1 MSEIKKGFVF
11 QGSDIKKILNE
22 ATPWLKVVENQDSF
36 VHGVEEDAF
45 ETGTRIN
52 SKVVGVQGD
61 IDEEYVDLLIERI
74 TASGEAKLFS
84 IPVAVRM
91 TRDVVAERF
100 DIPYIIAG
108 TYATIEDGMID
119 ILNAEERK
127 FHDDVEAQL
136 GDRTDK
142 FAELF
147 RKNNVKSLSDRELI
161 LLHKIKAEMKN
172 SPILKN
178 DIVTPGDLVAY
189 FIEVTAEYIQVAD
202 ELEHLLDGMAKQLED
217 RKDDLQDEA
226 DVRAL
231 EKDHKLLQNRVEE
244 KQSRSDYFD
253 SIIHQVILPVLM

>member
-22 ATPWLKVVENQDSF
+22 ATPWLKVLENQDSF
-36 VHGVEEDAF
+36 VHGIEEDTF

-52 SKVVGVQGD
+52 AKVVGIQGD
-61 IDEEYVDLLIERI
+61 IDEDYVDLLIERV
-74 TASGEAKLFS
+74 AADNNSKLFS
-84 IPVAVRM
+84 IPVAVRK
-91 TRDVVAERF
+91 TKDVVSERF

-119 ILNAEERK
+119 ILNAEERE
-127 FHDDVEAQL
+127 FRNAVEAQL

-147 RKNNVKSLSDRELI
+147 RSNNVKSLNDRELI

-178 DIVTPGDLVAY
+178 DIVTPGDLIAY
-189 FIEVTAEYIQVAD
+189 FIETTAEYIQVAD
-202 ELEHLLDGMAKQLED
+202 ELEHLLDGMAKQLEE
-217 RKDDLQDEA
+217 RKDELVEEA
-226 DVRAL
+226 DIRAL

-244 KQSRSDYFD
+244 MQARSDYFNK
-253 SIIHQVILPVLM
+253 IIHQVILPVLM

>member
-1 MSEIKKGFVF
+1 MSEITKGFVF

-36 VHGVEEDAF
+36 VHGIEEDAF

-52 SKVVGVQGD
+52 AKVVGIQGD
-61 IDEEYVDLLIERI
+61 IDEQYVDLLIERV
-74 TASGEAKLFS
+74 AADNENRLFS
-84 IPVAVRM
+84 IPVAVR
-91 TRDVVAERF
+91 TTKDVVSERF

-108 TYATIEDGMID
+108 TYATIKDGLID
-119 ILNAEERK
+119 ILTAEERA
-127 FHDDVEAQL
+127 FRDAVVDQL

-147 RKNNVKSLSDRELI
+147 HKNNVKSLNDRELI

-217 RKDDLQDEA
+217 RKDGLQDEA
-226 DVRAL
+226 DIRAL
-231 EKDHKLLQNRVEE
+231 EKDHKLLANRIEE
-244 KQSRSDYFD
+244 MQARSNYFD
-253 SIIHQVILPVLM
+253 NIINKVILPVLM

>member
-36 VHGVEEDAF
+36 VHGIEEDAF

-52 SKVVGVQGD
+52 AKVIGIQGD
-61 IDEEYVDLLIERI
+61 IDEQHVDLLIERV
-74 TASGEAKLFS
+74 AVDNENRLFS
-84 IPVAVRM
+84 IPVSVR
-91 TRDVVAERF
+91 TTKDVVSERF

-108 TYATIEDGMID
+108 TYATIKDGVID
-119 ILNAEERK
+119 ILTAEERA
-127 FHDDVEAQL
+127 FRDAVEAQL

-147 RKNNVKSLSDRELI
+147 RQNNVKSLNDRELI
-161 LLHKIKAEMKN
+161 LMHKIKAEMKN
-172 SPILKN
+172 SPILKD

-202 ELEHLLDGMAKQLED
+202 ELEQLLTGMANQLEA
-217 RKDDLQDEA
+217 RKDELQDET
-226 DVRAL
+226 DIRAL
-231 EKDHKLLQNRVEE
+231 EKDHKLLANRIDE
-244 KQSRSDYFD
+244 KQSRSNYFEN
-253 SIIHQVILPVLM
+253 IIHQVILPVLM

>member
-22 ATPWLKVVENQDSF
+22 ATPWLKVLENQDSF
-36 VHGVEEDAF
+36 VHGIEEDVF

-52 SKVVGVQGD
+52 AKVVGIQGD
-61 IDEEYVDLLIERI
+61 IDEDYVDLLIERVS
-74 TASGEAKLFS
+74 AGNDSKLFS
-84 IPVAVRM
+84 IPVAVRK
-91 TRDVVAERF
+91 TKDVVSERF

-119 ILNAEERK
+119 ILNAEERE
-127 FHDDVEAQL
+127 FRNAVEAQL

-147 RKNNVKSLSDRELI
+147 RSNNVKSLNDRELI

-178 DIVTPGDLVAY
+178 DIVTPGDLIAY
-189 FIEVTAEYIQVAD
+189 FIETTAEYIQVAD
-202 ELEHLLDGMAKQLED
+202 ELEHLLDGMAKQLEE
-217 RKDDLQDEA
+217 RKETLTDEA
-226 DVRAL
+226 DIRAL

-244 KQSRSDYFD
+244 MQARSDYFD
-253 SIIHQVILPVLM
+253 KIIHQVILPVLM